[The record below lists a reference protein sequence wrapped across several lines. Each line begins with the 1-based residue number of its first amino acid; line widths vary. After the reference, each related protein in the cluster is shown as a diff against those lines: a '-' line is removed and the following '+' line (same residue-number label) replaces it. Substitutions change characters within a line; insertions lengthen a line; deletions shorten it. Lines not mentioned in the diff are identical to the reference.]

1 MDGEEPRPILFDL
14 EELTGLTPPD
24 ERVSI
29 PKSFPVDD
37 MEIIS
42 DPTRLRLALRIAGA
56 YARRMKDALTMYR
69 PLPGDAT
76 NFHASMKRIRLING
90 SNQAGKTNLAE
101 SEWARIARGLDPF
114 MKRARR
120 DLRMMAVGKD
130 ARHLGQVMWRK
141 LYFTGAFDCIEDE
154 ETGILRAVKV
164 DPNDPRKL
172 WPSDL
177 RRKSEW
183 IPSPPM
189 IPDSVIGNITWESA
203 GEGVPKIVTLKNGT
217 EMLWCTSNGSPPA
230 GIQLDIAHFD
240 EELTNNQ
247 WLPETLPRLM
257 RRGGIFFWSATPQS
271 STPQFYELHRQC
283 ELGDPDI
290 EEFTLLV
297 ENNPY
302 LPDDAKEA
310 FRRQCL
316 ALGDEEYQVRWRGKY
331 AIQGREV
338 YPTYDPRSMIVPI
351 VYVPSNWMLVVAIDP
366 GSAVSAFVIL
376 AVPPEADCVY
386 VVEECELKNKDAA
399 ALAKELKYYLQ
410 GRRPEAYIIDKQ
422 AGGQTSMGRNDTVA
436 DHYSKEM
443 KDAGVPPSR
452 ISGHSFVW
460 GCNVP
465 AAREL
470 SCKGLMNTGRMKFRE
485 GHCFRLDRQ
494 IKGRYYDKAN
504 MERREKRTV
513 HDVCD
518 AWEYGV
524 AFFDEGIYYRE
535 PLQPILNTS
544 RYDEKVY
551 QSLKNKKRR

>member
-1 MDGEEPRPILFDL
+1 MSADEKRSILFDL
-14 EELTGLTPPD
+14 EDLSSLLPPD
-24 ERVSI
+24 ERENI

-37 MEIIS
+37 MEILTS
-42 DPTRLRLALRIAGA
+42 PSRLRLALRIAGA
-56 YARRMKDALTMYR
+56 YARRMKDALTLYR
-69 PLPGDAT
+69 PLPGDAEK
-76 NFHASMKRIRLING
+76 FHASLKYIRLVNG
-90 SNQAGKTNLAE
+90 SNQGGKTNLAE
-101 SEWARIARGLDPF
+101 IEWARIGRGLDPF
-114 MKRARR
+114 EKRARK

-130 ARHLGQVMWRK
+130 SRHLGQVMWRK

-154 ETGILRAVKV
+154 ETGALRAVKV
-164 DPNDPRKL
+164 DPLDRTKL
-172 WPSDL
+172 WASDL
-177 RRKSEW
+177 ARKAEW

-189 IPDSVIGNITWESA
+189 IPMSCIDNITWESA

-217 EMLWCTSNGSPPA
+217 EMLYCTSNGSPPA
-230 GIQLDIAHFD
+230 GIQLDLAHFD

-257 RRGGIFFWSATPQS
+257 RRNGIFFWSATPQS
-271 STPQFYELHRQC
+271 STPQFYELHRRC
-283 ELGDPDI
+283 EAGDPTID
-290 EEFTLLV
+290 EFTLLV

-302 LPDDAKEA
+302 LPAEAKEQ
-310 FRRQCL
+310 FRLSCL

-338 YPTYDPRSMIVPI
+338 YPTYDGDKMKVHLRDI
-351 VYVPSNWMLVVAIDP
+351 PSTWMLVVAIDP

-376 AVPPEADCVY
+376 AVPPDADCVY
-386 VVEECELKNKDAA
+386 VVDECELKNKDAA
-399 ALAKELKYYLQ
+399 GLAKELKFRLN

-436 DHYSKEM
+436 EHYTKEM
-443 KDAGVPPSR
+443 IAVGVPPSR

-470 SCKGLMNTGRMKFRE
+470 SCKGLMNSGRMKFRD
-485 GHCFRLDRQ
+485 GHCIRLDRQ
-494 IKGRYYDKAN
+494 IKSRYYDKAN

-518 AWEYGV
+518 AWEYGA
-524 AFFDEGIYYRE
+524 AFFDEGIFYRE
-535 PLQPILNTS
+535 PLQPVLNTS

-551 QSLKNKKRR
+551 NSLQKKNRR